1 MYRYI
6 IVRILLMIP
15 TVFGS
20 GILVFFLMRVIPGD
34 ICLTRWVDFGANLD
48 PDILDFCRYKLGL
61 NKPILSQFWEFF
73 TNILTLDFGVSMWT
87 GNDMA
92 EELKPRLTLSLQ
104 LAVMA
109 LAVTILTAI
118 PLGVI
123 AAYYRGRWPDYI
135 IQFFSI
141 TGVAIPSFW
150 LGIMVLVGI
159 LIVTQKISGSPWMPP
174 IIFVSPFENLSNN
187 LAQLIIPA
195 VVIALRYIAI
205 TQRMT
210 RSAMLE
216 ILREDYVLSARAYG
230 VSENVIIRRHVLRN
244 AMLPVVTVLGNEFAF
259 LIGGLVITEQV
270 FNLNGIGAL
279 LLQSLENADYIVVQN
294 LVMLIVLFSV
304 TINLVVDLT
313 YTYFDPRIRFN

>member
-174 IIFVSPFENLSNN
+174 IVFVSPFENLSNN

>member
-73 TNILTLDFGVSMWT
+73 TNILTLDFGVSMST

-109 LAVTILTAI
+109 LAVTIVTAI

-174 IIFVSPFENLSNN
+174 IIFVSPFENLSSN

-279 LLQSLENADYIVVQN
+279 LLQSLENADYIVAQN
-294 LVMLIVLFSV
+294 LVMLIVLFSA

-313 YTYFDPRIRFN
+313 YAYFDPRIRFN

>member
-279 LLQSLENADYIVVQN
+279 LLQSLENADYIVAQN
-294 LVMLIVLFSV
+294 LVMLIVLFSA

-313 YTYFDPRIRFN
+313 YAYFDPRIRFN

>member
-1 MYRYI
+1 
-6 IVRILLMIP
+6 MIP

-174 IIFVSPFENLSNN
+174 IVFVSPFENLSNN

>member
-1 MYRYI
+1 MCI
-6 IVRILLMIP
+6 
-15 TVFGS
+15 S
-20 GILVFFLMRVIPGD
+20 D
-34 ICLTRWVDFGANLD
+34 
-48 PDILDFCRYKLGL
+48 
-61 NKPILSQFWEFF
+61 S
-73 TNILTLDFGVSMWT
+73 
-87 GNDMA
+87 
-92 EELKPRLTLSLQ
+92 
-104 LAVMA
+104 
-109 LAVTILTAI
+109 
-118 PLGVI
+118 
-123 AAYYRGRWPDYI
+123 
-135 IQFFSI
+135 
-141 TGVAIPSFW
+141 
-150 LGIMVLVGI
+150 
-159 LIVTQKISGSPWMPP
+159 ISGSPWMPP
-174 IIFVSPFENLSNN
+174 IIFVSPFENLSSN

-279 LLQSLENADYIVVQN
+279 LLQSLENADYIVTQN
-294 LVMLIVLFSV
+294 LVMLIVLFSA

-313 YTYFDPRIRFN
+313 YSYFDPRIRFN